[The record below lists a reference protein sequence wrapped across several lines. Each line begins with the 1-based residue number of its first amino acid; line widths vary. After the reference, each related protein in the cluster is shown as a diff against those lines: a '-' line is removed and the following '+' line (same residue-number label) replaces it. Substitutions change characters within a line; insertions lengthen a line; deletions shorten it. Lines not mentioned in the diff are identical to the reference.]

1 MRRRTER
8 QRFGLLVPVKTYTDA
23 KTRLTLADRETH
35 RRLVRAFADDVL
47 DAALAAPPVARVQVI
62 SSDGSLARPGV
73 IVVPDEGGGD
83 LNRALIAAARR
94 LAVDEPSLGI
104 AAICADLPC
113 LLAPDLTAA
122 LEYAVGGRWF
132 TADAEGTGTSL
143 LAAAPGVEL
152 EPRFG
157 PGSAAEHE
165 ASGARPVGLELASL
179 RLDVDTPADLVRAD
193 QLGVGVHTAAVL
205 SGSS

>member
-8 QRFGLLVPVKTYTDA
+8 QRFGLLVPVKTYAEA

-47 DAALAAPPVARVQVI
+47 DAALASPSVALVRVV
-62 SSDGSLARPGV
+62 STDGSLARPGIV
-73 IVVPDEGGGD
+73 VVPDEGGGD
-83 LNRALIAAARR
+83 LNRALTAAARR
-94 LAVDEPSLGI
+94 LALDEPSLGI

-113 LLAPDLTAA
+113 LLAADLTAA
-122 LEYAVGGRWF
+122 LGYDGGGRWF
-132 TADAEGTGTSL
+132 IPDAEGKGTSL

-165 ASGARPVGLELASL
+165 ASGAHPVGLELVSL
-179 RLDVDTPADLVRAD
+179 RLDVDTPADLLRAR
-193 QLGVGVHTAAVL
+193 QVGVGTHTAEVVTTR
-205 SGSS
+205 G